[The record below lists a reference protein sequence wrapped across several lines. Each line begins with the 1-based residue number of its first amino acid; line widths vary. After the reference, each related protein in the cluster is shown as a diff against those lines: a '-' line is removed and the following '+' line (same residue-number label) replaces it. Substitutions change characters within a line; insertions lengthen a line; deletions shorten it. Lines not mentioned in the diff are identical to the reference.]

1 MVTFETRAGKWLAL
15 ALTASLGV
23 NLFLAGLFVGRW
35 VGPPPLFAH
44 AAAPRPPERPVQAML
59 DRMAAA
65 LDEANR
71 TKFEVIMDRHR
82 PGLAAAG
89 AAFRESR
96 RRVGDLMAAEPFD
109 KTPLD
114 AALQDLRTRNMDFQR
129 SLHAALTEAAAGLPP
144 DARQKLAAAATRSRG
159 ERERADQERAK

>member
-1 MVTFETRAGKWLAL
+1 MVTFESRASKWLAI

-59 DRMAAA
+59 DRLAAA
-65 LDEANR
+65 LEEPNR
-71 TKFEVIMDRHR
+71 ATFESIMDRHR
-82 PGLAAAG
+82 PTLSAAG
-89 AAFRESR
+89 MAFRESR
-96 RRVGDLMAAEPFD
+96 RRAGDVMAAEQFD
-109 KTPLD
+109 KAQLE

-129 SLHAALTEAAAGLPP
+129 SLHAALTEAATGLPP
-144 DARQKLAAAATRSRG
+144 PARQKLAAAATRSRS
-159 ERERADQERAK
+159 EREQGR